1 MRGMF
6 GGITVIVMI
15 GGLIN
20 LGRFQIRYGVVVVV
34 MVVVVTAVGM
44 AVMSATVLE
53 DEDSHQIHDKSH
65 DGDNEEPFM
74 LNVWWFEDS
83 LDRFGK
89 DEESD
94 EEKEETID
102 EAGDNLSANV
112 TVGKRLGR
120 LPS

>member
-65 DGDNEEPFM
+65 DCQRVRQMRSNQGLKGIAREP
-74 LNVWWFEDS
+74 
-83 LDRFGK
+83 
-89 DEESD
+89 
-94 EEKEETID
+94 
-102 EAGDNLSANV
+102 
-112 TVGKRLGR
+112 
-120 LPS
+120 